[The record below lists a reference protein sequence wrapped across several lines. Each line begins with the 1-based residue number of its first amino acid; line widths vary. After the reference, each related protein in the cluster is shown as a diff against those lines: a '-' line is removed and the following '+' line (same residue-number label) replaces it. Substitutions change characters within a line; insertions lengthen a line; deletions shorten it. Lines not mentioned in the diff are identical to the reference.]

1 MLEAA
6 TSWVAVAHANAA
18 SAKAG
23 KGSARSIGFRGG
35 EPRKIAECSRGR
47 GVGVPA
53 SEAHNA
59 EMRSEQLITSENG
72 YPRLP
77 TPKREEAAAMTV
89 YKTYIVCGRRMTL
102 HKQ

>member
-23 KGSARSIGFRGG
+23 NGRAKSIVFRGG
-35 EPRKIAECSRGR
+35 EPRKVAECSRGR

-53 SEAHNA
+53 SEAHDA
-59 EMRSEQLITSENG
+59 EC
-72 YPRLP
+72 
-77 TPKREEAAAMTV
+77 EAS
-89 YKTYIVCGRRMTL
+89 
-102 HKQ
+102 

>member
-1 MLEAA
+1 MRKNAGNASMLEAA
-6 TSWVAVAHANAA
+6 TNWVAVAHANAA

-23 KGSARSIGFRGG
+23 NGRAKSIVFRGG

-59 EMRSEQLITSENG
+59 EMRSDLTHNQ
-72 YPRLP
+72 
-77 TPKREEAAAMTV
+77 
-89 YKTYIVCGRRMTL
+89 
-102 HKQ
+102 